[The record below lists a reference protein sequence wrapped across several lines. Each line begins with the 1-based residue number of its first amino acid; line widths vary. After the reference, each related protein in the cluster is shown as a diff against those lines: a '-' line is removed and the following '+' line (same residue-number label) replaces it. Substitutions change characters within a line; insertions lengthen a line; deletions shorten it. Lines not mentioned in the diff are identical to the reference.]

1 MSIKLK
7 TPMNMQQAMHGSPML
22 AQLMRMAE
30 ETRACMA
37 VIRPLLPASLRGA
50 VRPGP
55 MQDGTWCLL
64 IAHTAAAAKLRQLAP
79 ALLAALR
86 AKGHEVQALRFK
98 IQPPPDSKIQEKTRW
113 P

>member
-1 MSIKLK
+1 MSITLK

-30 ETRACMA
+30 EPRACMA
-37 VIRPLLPASLRGA
+37 VIRPLLPAALRGA

-86 AKGHEVQALRFK
+86 AKGHEVQTLRFK
-98 IQPPPDSKIQEKTRW
+98 VQPPPDSKIQEKTRW